1 MPESP
6 YHLTVRVV
14 LNPAVPAEAGDAGKY
29 RWDRILVVLGLVAV
43 SLGLLAWLNRSPETA
58 PPEVVAVA
66 PAADAALDAP
76 ARAPGPATEVTTPA
90 PGAGAAQSSAEPGS
104 RDPAQVEEPARAESL
119 ALSPSRMGEQLPA
132 EPAAAT
138 AEKTP
143 VQSPSDKLVEEQP
156 GEQPPDQV
164 SARGSEPAID
174 TEPAV
179 ATIAGSSGGQLPEA
193 EQAASSRAAAGPA
206 LRNPPVT
213 PVSTRI
219 VSEDV
224 RRFLITDRVEARE
237 PVGDISDIREDRKVE
252 GLVKVIAY
260 SDVAGRAGEFL
271 EYRWIRG
278 DRLVAKV
285 PVGVGSDSWRS
296 YTSKFLNKDMRGSW
310 RVELRTRGGE
320 LLAETAF
327 EY

>member
-6 YHLTVRVV
+6 YQLTVRVV

-29 RWDRILVVLGLVAV
+29 RWDRILLVIALV
-43 SLGLLAWLNRSPETA
+43 GVGLGLLTWLSRSPEPATPEAVAMA
-58 PPEVVAVA
+58 PAPAASSADVSSGAQATGLEVTKQPPARGEEPAAPEPLAQSPARVDGQPPAERAVA
-66 PAADAALDAP
+66 PAEEIAMRSPPDERPGEPPGEESADPTTPLPPAEQAVAAEPEVAALA
-76 ARAPGPATEVTTPA
+76 
-90 PGAGAAQSSAEPGS
+90 S
-104 RDPAQVEEPARAESL
+104 
-119 ALSPSRMGEQLPA
+119 
-132 EPAAAT
+132 
-138 AEKTP
+138 
-143 VQSPSDKLVEEQP
+143 
-156 GEQPPDQV
+156 
-164 SARGSEPAID
+164 
-174 TEPAV
+174 
-179 ATIAGSSGGQLPEA
+179 SSGGQVSAA
-193 EQAASSRAAAGPA
+193 EQAASPEAAAGSA
-206 LRNPPVT
+206 LRNPPVRA
-213 PVSTRI
+213 VSTRI
-219 VSEDV
+219 VSADV

-278 DRLVAKV
+278 GRVVAKV

-296 YTSKFLNKDMRGSW
+296 YTSKFLNKDMRGDW

>member
-6 YHLTVRVV
+6 YQLTVRVV

-29 RWDRILVVLGLVAV
+29 RWDRILMVLGLVAV
-43 SLGLLAWLNRSPETA
+43 SLGLLGWLTRSPGPAA
-58 PPEVVAVA
+58 PEAVAVAPA
-66 PAADAALDAP
+66 PAADAALDVSVTAQETAPELATQPPATVAAQPPAEVTSPDP
-76 ARAPGPATEVTTPA
+76 AR
-90 PGAGAAQSSAEPGS
+90 
-104 RDPAQVEEPARAESL
+104 VEEPSTAEPL
-119 ALSPSRMGEQLPA
+119 AQPPDQVDDQSFA
-132 EPAAAT
+132 EPAAAP
-138 AEKTP
+138 AGKIAM
-143 VQSPSDKLVEEQP
+143 QP
-156 GEQPPDQV
+156 PAGEQASAAVAERAVAAEPQVAAPASSSDGQV
-164 SARGSEPAID
+164 SAAEP
-174 TEPAV
+174 P
-179 ATIAGSSGGQLPEA
+179 
-193 EQAASSRAAAGPA
+193 ASSEAAAGSA

-213 PVSTRI
+213 AVATRI
-219 VSEDV
+219 VSADV

-237 PVGDISDIREDRKVE
+237 PVGDISDIREDRKVK

-296 YTSKFLNKDMRGSW
+296 YTSKFLNKDMRGDW

>member
-6 YHLTVRVV
+6 YQLTVRVV
-14 LNPAVPAEAGDAGKY
+14 LNPAVPAQVGAAGKY
-29 RWDRILVVLGLVAV
+29 RWDRILMVLGLVAV
-43 SLGLLAWLNRSPETA
+43 SLGLLGWLNRSPD
-58 PPEVVAVA
+58 
-66 PAADAALDAP
+66 PAAPELATQP
-76 ARAPGPATEVTTPA
+76 PATVAAQPPAEVT
-90 PGAGAAQSSAEPGS
+90 S
-104 RDPAQVEEPARAESL
+104 RDPARVEEPSTAEPV
-119 ALSPSRMGEQLPA
+119 AQPPEQVDEQSFA
-132 EPAAAT
+132 EPAAAP
-138 AEKTP
+138 AGKIAMQPPADER
-143 VQSPSDKLVEEQP
+143 P
-156 GEQPPDQV
+156 GEQSPEQA
-164 SARGSEPAID
+164 SA
-174 TEPAV
+174 AV
-179 ATIAGSSGGQLPEA
+179 AERAVAAEPQVAAPLSSSGGQVSAA
-193 EQAASSRAAAGPA
+193 EPPALSEAAAGSV

-213 PVSTRI
+213 AVATRI
-219 VSEDV
+219 VSADV

-237 PVGDISDIREDRKVE
+237 PVGDISDIREDRKVQ

-278 DRLVAKV
+278 DRVVAKV

-296 YTSKFLNKDMRGSW
+296 YTSKFLNKDMRGDW